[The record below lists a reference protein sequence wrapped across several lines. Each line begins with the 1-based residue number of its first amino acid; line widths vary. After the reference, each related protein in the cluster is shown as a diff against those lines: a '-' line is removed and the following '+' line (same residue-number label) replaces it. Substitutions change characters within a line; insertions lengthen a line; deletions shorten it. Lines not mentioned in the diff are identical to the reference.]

1 MNDVGQFGDA
11 SMRHGSR
18 RLSTFDFRLSTAVR
32 QRRDAGFSLV
42 ELLVAVTIMLILAGA
57 VGVRVWQW
65 VPKARVAR
73 AQGDVETLKAAV
85 ALYRAD
91 NFAVPT
97 QRQGLEALVAR
108 PTLPPVPKHW
118 RDGGYLDAA
127 ALPSD
132 PWGYPYVYLCP
143 GTHGEQFEILSYGS
157 DGAPGGDGEA
167 ADISSA
173 GTAAGSASPLP

>member
-1 MNDVGQFGDA
+1 MQN
-11 SMRHGSR
+11 SR
-18 RLSTFDFRLSTAVR
+18 KN
-32 QRRDAGFSLV
+32 GFSLV

-57 VGVRVWQW
+57 VGVRVWHW

-73 AQGDVETLKAAV
+73 AQGDIESLKAAV

-108 PTLPPVPKHW
+108 PTLPPLPKNW
-118 RDGGYLDAA
+118 REGGYLDTAV
-127 ALPSD
+127 LPND
-132 PWGYPYVYLCP
+132 PWGAPYVYLCP
-143 GTHGEQFEILSYGS
+143 GTRGEPFEILSYGS

-167 ADISSA
+167 ADISSGGAPA
-173 GTAAGSASPLP
+173 GAPLP